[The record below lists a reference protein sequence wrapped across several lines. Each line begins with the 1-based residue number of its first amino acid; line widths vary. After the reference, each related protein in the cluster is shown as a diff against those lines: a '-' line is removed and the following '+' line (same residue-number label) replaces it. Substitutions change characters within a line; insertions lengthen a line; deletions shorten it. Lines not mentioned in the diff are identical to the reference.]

1 MSENKTCLVTGCG
14 GQDGSYLAE
23 HLLNLGYEVHGML
36 RRNSTPEHQSTR
48 LELIEH
54 KLHLYYGDVT
64 DPLSCNSIMAEVMP
78 DEVYNLAGQSH
89 VRISSDVPHFTAQTN
104 AIGVLNMLEAVRTI
118 APHARYYQAS
128 VDENEPVLI
137 RHKGTIRRVAMKDTI
152 GMSGF
157 EVLTHD
163 THNGDCC
170 FLPVKRVMEH
180 GYRDTFKIKACGQ
193 TDIRVTG
200 DHSVFVWNE
209 EGAVECRK
217 AEEISAGDKIV
228 TYCGQLLE
236 NHDDPVFVL
245 EYTKKKHVPSR
256 WTGTHRYDVH
266 SYRKEI
272 TITPDLARVC
282 GYYLAEGC
290 SQLAHRQN
298 RVAFTFGNHEF
309 GMPCIQDTIDVIQRV
324 FGTTCKTYERNS
336 STIVRA
342 QKKDI
347 ATFFSQFGCNAHT
360 KRLPSFVWELPRESV
375 IEFLHGYAN
384 DAKIE
389 DNGACVFSTA
399 SPELQIDIAY
409 LCRINGIPARRF
421 KRLCK
426 GRILPQGTYMKDS
439 ISHDVHVPSGYL
451 YGEIRQGS
459 RTPSAVCMPSSAV
472 VASPIAKANIPSTIV
487 SQIGYKKCVSRRY
500 IQKYMNPNRLAD
512 IGLGVAEVSS
522 VEKSVAVRVMDF
534 EVPGTERFFCGALP
548 VLAHNS
554 SSEMYGNQVDDDGFQ
569 RITTRMRPV
578 SPYGCAKLYGF
589 NITRHY
595 REAYGLHCSNGVL
608 FNHESPRRAS
618 NFVTAKIIKAAVR
631 ILRGAENHVVL
642 GNLDSQRDWGDSRDY
657 VRAMHMMLQADE
669 PGDWVVATGQTR
681 SVRDLCK
688 YVFEW
693 LELGDYQQYVLQDK
707 RYMRPNELHLLRGD
721 STPMREQFGWK
732 PDWTFEQ
739 TISSIIMHYE
749 QWR

>member
-1 MSENKTCLVTGCG
+1 MSENKTCLVTGIG

-104 AIGVLNMLEAVRTI
+104 AIGALNMIEAVRTI
-118 APHARYYQAS
+118 APHARYY
-128 VDENEPVLI
+128 
-137 RHKGTIRRVAMKDTI
+137 
-152 GMSGF
+152 F
-157 EVLTHD
+157 
-163 THNGDCC
+163 
-170 FLPVKRVMEH
+170 
-180 GYRDTFKIKACGQ
+180 
-193 TDIRVTG
+193 
-200 DHSVFVWNE
+200 
-209 EGAVECRK
+209 
-217 AEEISAGDKIV
+217 SA
-228 TYCGQLLE
+228 
-236 NHDDPVFVL
+236 
-245 EYTKKKHVPSR
+245 
-256 WTGTHRYDVH
+256 
-266 SYRKEI
+266 
-272 TITPDLARVC
+272 
-282 GYYLAEGC
+282 
-290 SQLAHRQN
+290 
-298 RVAFTFGNHEF
+298 
-309 GMPCIQDTIDVIQRV
+309 
-324 FGTTCKTYERNS
+324 
-336 STIVRA
+336 
-342 QKKDI
+342 
-347 ATFFSQFGCNAHT
+347 
-360 KRLPSFVWELPRESV
+360 
-375 IEFLHGYAN
+375 
-384 DAKIE
+384 
-389 DNGACVFSTA
+389 
-399 SPELQIDIAY
+399 
-409 LCRINGIPARRF
+409 
-421 KRLCK
+421 
-426 GRILPQGTYMKDS
+426 
-439 ISHDVHVPSGYL
+439 
-451 YGEIRQGS
+451 
-459 RTPSAVCMPSSAV
+459 
-472 VASPIAKANIPSTIV
+472 
-487 SQIGYKKCVSRRY
+487 
-500 IQKYMNPNRLAD
+500 
-512 IGLGVAEVSS
+512 
-522 VEKSVAVRVMDF
+522 
-534 EVPGTERFFCGALP
+534 
-548 VLAHNS
+548 
-554 SSEMYGNQVDDDGFQ
+554 SSEMFGQEIDDDGFQ

-618 NFVTAKIIKAAVR
+618 NFVTAKIVKAAVR

-688 YVFEW
+688 CVFEW

-739 TISSIIMHYE
+739 TISSIIQHYE